1 MERQRFISFRADFH
15 KLYNIIIKDRRS
27 ETISS
32 QFTALR
38 QVYPE
43 LDFNVALPDLVV
55 KDATVPMPMD
65 VDINMRTEKRLSS
78 VGIKEK
84 FLASVAET
92 KFVVYDNYVPNLENE
107 DTCLE
112 SLQELEKAIVGSRRR
127 IVYFSCLQG
136 EVLKRLKDITGKK
149 MHKILKLTPYSQFQA
164 YFLINMHKLS
174 QDYSRIM
181 YSSLPIRFF
190 KNNLKTITSI
200 CESDAA
206 KFQLREA
213 KTIQRFETSNCLRVH
228 YDYFISL
235 MREIWN
241 DGYMH

>member
-1 MERQRFISFRADFH
+1 MEQQRFISFRVDFY
-15 KLYNIIIKDRRS
+15 KLYNIIIKDSRP

-32 QFTALR
+32 KFKALR
-38 QVYPE
+38 QVYLE
-43 LDFNVALPDLVV
+43 LDFYVALPDLVV
-55 KDATVPMPMD
+55 KDATVPLPMD
-65 VDINMRTEKRLSS
+65 VDVNMKTKKRPSS
-78 VGIKEK
+78 TAIKEK
-84 FLASVAET
+84 LLAIVAET

-149 MHKILKLTPYSQFQA
+149 MHQILKLTPYSKSQA
-164 YFLINMHKLS
+164 YFLINMHTLS

-190 KNNLKTITSI
+190 KNNLKTIISI

-206 KFQLREA
+206 KFQL
-213 KTIQRFETSNCLRVH
+213 
-228 YDYFISL
+228 
-235 MREIWN
+235 
-241 DGYMH
+241 

>member
-1 MERQRFISFRADFH
+1 MEAIHKLNFAMEQQRFISFRADFH
-15 KLYNIIIKDRRS
+15 KLYNIIIKDSRP

-55 KDATVPMPMD
+55 KDASVPMPMD
-65 VDINMRTEKRLSS
+65 VDVNMKTKKRPSS
-78 VGIKEK
+78 TAIKEK
-84 FLASVAET
+84 LLASVAET

-149 MHKILKLTPYSQFQA
+149 MHQILKLTPYSQSQV

-181 YSSLPIRFF
+181 YSSLPIQFF
-190 KNNLKTITSI
+190 KNNLKTIISI
-200 CESDAA
+200 CESDAT
-206 KFQLREA
+206 KFQL
-213 KTIQRFETSNCLRVH
+213 
-228 YDYFISL
+228 
-235 MREIWN
+235 
-241 DGYMH
+241 